1 MQAKGEF
8 MKNYTLA
15 ELSSAATY
23 EADPELATWTRKIC
37 ATTHT
42 DDVPMPFGAWKR
54 EYLEGK
60 HAEHVYQE
68 LQAKLAADEVAADA
82 ASRALFAKN
91 AKIRKALETLT
102 LPAGV
107 EIAGNSDTHLHVKAD
122 WDGGSDLSQRIKR
135 IGGQWNRSIKA
146 FEVPIDSVPSLQRIF
161 NNWRKAQDEREATEA
176 EQRRQRE
183 AERVKA
189 QAEREAQWAKERQ
202 EQQVAYAAQRKAQ
215 AKAVAERVLVKA
227 GEYKIGDILE
237 GKPITGFGKQWTESS
252 LSHGQLYQPCEW
264 GRCEGEPVCASC
276 FLCSKHCS
284 CGEQVTWCYAYFS

>member
-1 MQAKGEF
+1 
-8 MKNYTLA
+8 MKNYTLEQLQNA
-15 ELSSAATY
+15 DTY
-23 EADPELATWTRKIC
+23 ASDPELATWVRKIC

-42 DDVPMPFGAWKR
+42 DDVPMSFGAWKR

-60 HAEHVYQE
+60 HAGHVYQA
-68 LQAKLAADEVAADA
+68 LQEKLTADEVAADA
-82 ASRALFAKN
+82 ASRALFARN

-107 EIAGNSDTHLHVKAD
+107 EIVGNSETCLHVKAD

-135 IGGQWNRSIKA
+135 IGGQWNRNIKA

-161 NNWRKAQDEREATEA
+161 NNWRKAQDERSAALA
-176 EQRRQRE
+176 EQNRQRE
-183 AERVKA
+183 AALAKA
-189 QAEREAQWAKERQ
+189 QAEREVQWVKERQ
-202 EQQVAYAAQRKAQ
+202 EQAAAREVQRKAQ

-227 GEYKIGDILE
+227 GEYKIGDMLD
-237 GKPITGFGKQWTESS
+237 GKSISGFGKQWTESS

-264 GRCEGEPVCASC
+264 GRCEGEPVCVNC

-284 CGEQVTWCYAYFS
+284 CGEQITWCYAYFS

>member
-1 MQAKGEF
+1 

-68 LQAKLAADEVAADA
+68 LQAKLAADKAAEDEMVN
-82 ASRALFAKN
+82 ALFARN

-107 EIAGNSDTHLHVKAD
+107 EIVGNSDAELFIKAP
-122 WDGGSDLSQRIKR
+122 WDGGDLAKRFGRIK
-135 IGGQWNRSIKA
+135 GEWNREKKY
-146 FEVPIDSVPSLQRIF
+146 FVFPIESAPSLQRVL
-161 NNWRKAQDEREATEA
+161 NNWRKAQDERDVAEA
-176 EQRRQRE
+176 EQKRQRD
-183 AERVKA
+183 AARAKA
-189 QAEREAQWAKERQ
+189 QAEREAQWAKERA
-202 EQQVAYAAQRKAQ
+202 ENEAARAEQRKAQ

-227 GEYKIGDILE
+227 GEYKIGDVLE
-237 GKPITGFGKQWTESS
+237 GKPITGFGKQWTESD

-264 GRCEGEPVCASC
+264 GRCDGEPVCANC

-284 CGEQVTWCYAYFS
+284 CGERITWCYAYFS